1 LSVFAEG
8 LEGVRVIA
16 FDPGGTML
24 ASMPSSGKVVALPDV
39 DGNGRA
45 DRVIEVVSN
54 LVRPHGLAFSQ
65 DSPGRL
71 YIAETNRVTAYDY
84 DPGKLQVG
92 ASGKVIDLPGG
103 GRHFTR
109 SLIFMPPP
117 EEDKLLI
124 SVGSSCDAC
133 KEEDWRRAKIL
144 TINKD
149 GGQLTTFASGLRNAV
164 FMTVNP
170 QTQEIWATGMGRDH
184 LGDNLPP
191 DEINIIHQGN
201 DYGWPYCYG
210 NNVPDP
216 RFLDQDEV
224 AGACQGKTPPFVEIP
239 AHSAPLGLAFSP
251 ARNWPEKYRN
261 NLLVAYHGSWNRSI
275 PTGYK
280 VVLFRFDTQ
289 GKYLGR
295 EDFISGWLQNRKTSM
310 GRPVDIKIMAKDL
323 IYISDDKAGVIYRL
337 ARKRSP

>member
-1 LSVFAEG
+1 
-8 LEGVRVIA
+8 
-16 FDPGGTML
+16 
-24 ASMPSSGKVVALPDV
+24 
-39 DGNGRA
+39 
-45 DRVIEVVSN
+45 
-54 LVRPHGLAFSQ
+54 
-65 DSPGRL
+65 
-71 YIAETNRVTAYDY
+71 
-84 DPGKLQVG
+84 
-92 ASGKVIDLPGG
+92 
-103 GRHFTR
+103 
-109 SLIFMPPP
+109 
-117 EEDKLLI
+117 
-124 SVGSSCDAC
+124 
-133 KEEDWRRAKIL
+133 
-144 TINKD
+144 
-149 GGQLTTFASGLRNAV
+149 
-164 FMTVNP
+164 MTVNP

-239 AHSAPLGLAFSP
+239 AHSAPLGLAFFP